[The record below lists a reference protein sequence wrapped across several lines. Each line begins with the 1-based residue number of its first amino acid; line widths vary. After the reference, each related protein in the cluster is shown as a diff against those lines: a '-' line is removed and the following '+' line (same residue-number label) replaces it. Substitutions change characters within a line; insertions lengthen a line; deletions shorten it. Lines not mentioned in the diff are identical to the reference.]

1 MINKII
7 NILNS
12 AKNVSIYTHINTDCD
27 AIGSSLA
34 LREVLIEKG
43 KNVDIFVHSEFPS
56 NFDFYGDLSFINKKS
71 CTEKYDVSICLDCAT
86 EGRLGKYKFTY
97 RKGIKDSINIDHH
110 TLSNEKYCRINYV
123 KEASSTCEVLFDIFV
138 AMKVFINSN
147 VAKLLLSGIL
157 TDTGKLMHSATSN
170 TYSVVS
176 KLLKYG
182 RFKIED
188 ITTPLFNSMS
198 LNVFNLIKKA
208 YNKIEFFAENKLA
221 MIMFSQEDYKE
232 TNTNLDDIDA
242 IPDMPLQI
250 DDVKFCIAASDD
262 GQGYF
267 RVSFRSK
274 GDISAREVAE
284 SFGGGGHPNASGCK
298 IFGTFDEIKQQLL
311 DSALQILGW
320 KNDK

>member
-27 AIGSSLA
+27 AIGSALA

-182 RFKIED
+182 KFKIED

-250 DDVKFCIAASDD
+250 DDVKFCIVASDD